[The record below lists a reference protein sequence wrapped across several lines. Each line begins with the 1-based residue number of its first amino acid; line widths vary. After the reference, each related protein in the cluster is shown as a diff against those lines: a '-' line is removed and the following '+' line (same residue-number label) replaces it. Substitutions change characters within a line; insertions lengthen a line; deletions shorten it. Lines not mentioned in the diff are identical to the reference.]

1 MRVWAQSCGQ
11 VVEHVLEGKSEAKF
25 GEGLQG
31 DRGALHNI
39 QTYPNNV
46 EIFPPFVEN
55 APLLGHLYLR
65 VLDS

>member
-39 QTYPNNV
+39 QT
-46 EIFPPFVEN
+46 
-55 APLLGHLYLR
+55 PLLGHLHLR